1 MHLLV
6 DNNGCLLVVSD
17 LLGRGEIIGLVNGT
31 MVIARVVI
39 AMVVV
44 VFIVGDVIELVG
56 VPIHAV
62 EGVVVRVVEDIC
74 YLLCLVYLV
83 QGHRVVLDDVVMHV
97 LFVGFSDYCHRVVVV
112 KKVAG
117 LVRFVLPHY
126 QRKVVLINERVVF
139 CFIVGFKVVV
149 H

>member
-97 LFVGFSDYCHRVVVV
+97 LFVGFSDYCH
-112 KKVAG
+112 
-117 LVRFVLPHY
+117 
-126 QRKVVLINERVVF
+126 
-139 CFIVGFKVVV
+139 
-149 H
+149 